1 MLSFYILR
9 SEILVEVDWLIVEFE
24 GIDNKSKVEV
34 VWTHKDEFKDIKRKL
49 KVDMVLLGKFEVE

>member
-1 MLSFYILR
+1 MLSFYILC
-9 SEILVEVDWLIVEFE
+9 SESLVEVDWLIVEFE

-34 VWTHKDEFKDIKRKL
+34 VWTRKDEFKDIKRKS